1 MNEFIA
7 TSVPPNRSLAFDWT
21 MGIAERKRLEK
32 AARRKLILDCAS
44 AVFHKKGFADATIE
58 DIAERAEISK
68 GTIYLYFRS
77 KADLYFSITKPA
89 LENLSKKLKR
99 IAGNK
104 SDPPEARIR
113 KLMYAVYDFYIQD
126 ADAYRLITRY
136 KADEYQNL
144 FPKDRLEI
152 LSRMMRTNL
161 GQMEIVI
168 AEGIETGLLKNFD
181 PYLCTVMFWSSFVGI
196 IQFQES
202 RLRPGK
208 SDYRKVTLDQFIDT
222 MLDGLRSG

>member
-1 MNEFIA
+1 
-7 TSVPPNRSLAFDWT
+7 
-21 MGIAERKRLEK
+21 MGVAERKRLEK

-44 AVFHKKGFADATIE
+44 AVFHKKGFGDATIE

-68 GTIYLYFRS
+68 GTIYLYFKS

-89 LENLSKKLKR
+89 LENLSKRLKK

-104 SDPPEARIR
+104 SDSPEARIR
-113 KLMYAVYDFYIQD
+113 KLMHAVYDFYLHD

-168 AEGIETGLLKNFD
+168 AEGIGKGLLRKLD
-181 PYLCTVMFWSSFVGI
+181 PYLCTVMFWSAFVGI

-202 RLRPGK
+202 RLKPGK
-208 SDYRKVTLDQFIDT
+208 SDHRRATLEQFIDT
-222 MLDGLRSG
+222 MLDGLTNR